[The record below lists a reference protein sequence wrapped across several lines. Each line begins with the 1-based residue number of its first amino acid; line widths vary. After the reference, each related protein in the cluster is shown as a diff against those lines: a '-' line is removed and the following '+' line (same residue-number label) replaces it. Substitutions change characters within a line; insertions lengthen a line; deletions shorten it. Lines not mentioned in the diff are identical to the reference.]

1 MAYHLTV
8 VVFLGTFLEA
18 LRGPFRATAIRPL
31 ELERR
36 QREPLGIKKKSRPP
50 AFAQHRL
57 SSAFNLGSTS
67 TAPRAASRSGNSTDA
82 HVREKPP
89 HGGAIFFLAAC
100 RKGGR
105 PGQGG
110 VNASNPP
117 PPARPLRRPPCVSG
131 RRYAVSIRPR
141 ALVQH
146 YIRIA
151 RETELEAD
159 RSLDPPTR
167 VRSH

>member
-1 MAYHLTV
+1 LPSIGYRARSTL
-8 VVFLGTFLEA
+8 A
-18 LRGPFRATAIRPL
+18 RPRPPRGPPAAVATVLMPTCARNRPTVERFSSWPPVGRVVGRARARST
-31 ELERR
+31 
-36 QREPLGIKKKSRPP
+36 
-50 AFAQHRL
+50 HR
-57 SSAFNLGSTS
+57 T
-67 TAPRAASRSGNSTDA
+67 P
-82 HVREKPP
+82 
-89 HGGAIFFLAAC
+89 
-100 RKGGR
+100 
-105 PGQGG
+105 Q
-110 VNASNPP
+110 